1 MSGPK
6 VVPLTAARA
15 GAPGAPRSDE
25 DLMLLVRAGSRDA
38 MASLAARHIGP
49 LTSFCAKLTG
59 DGGAAEDIVQ
69 ETLLRLWTHRAD
81 WQPRGR
87 VAALLYT
94 VARNLCRNRARDD
107 RRRDRWLLPP
117 TPGVDMERLRVASPD
132 VDPVLSRERR
142 RDVLR
147 ALGELPEALREA
159 LLLRF
164 DGELPYETIA
174 AIVGANESTVRS
186 RVHHALLRMRALV
199 SGRADEKGVDG

>member
-1 MSGPK
+1 
-6 VVPLTAARA
+6 
-15 GAPGAPRSDE
+15 
-25 DLMLLVRAGSRDA
+25 MLLVRAGSPDA
-38 MASLAARHIGP
+38 MASLAGRYVGP

-59 DGGAAEDIVQ
+59 DPGKAEDIVQ
-69 ETLLRLWTHRAD
+69 ETLLRLWTHRGD
-81 WQPRGR
+81 WQARGR

-107 RRRDRWLLPP
+107 RRRDRWLLPAAS
-117 TPGVDMERLRVASPD
+117 GLEMERLRVDTAD
-132 VDPVLSRERR
+132 VDPVLARERQ

-174 AIVGANESTVRS
+174 SIVGANESTVRS

-199 SGRADEKGVDG
+199 GSEGGEGEVGRR